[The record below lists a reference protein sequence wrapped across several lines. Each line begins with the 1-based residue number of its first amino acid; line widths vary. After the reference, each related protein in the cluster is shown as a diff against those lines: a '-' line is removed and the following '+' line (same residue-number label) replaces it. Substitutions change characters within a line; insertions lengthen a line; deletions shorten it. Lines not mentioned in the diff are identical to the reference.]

1 MDKRAL
7 FATLGNDPHTQ
18 GIFKARRIAREAGY
32 DVCTLPPGTSEEDI
46 LRKIQEYDP
55 THIGL
60 SYRLTPE
67 NGLNLYLSMLRRL
80 ASNSLLSRLNGER
93 RSLAFAGLPE
103 TVEMVTGSD
112 IGRRYDVRGIQQDRN
127 PVISVERLL
136 DYLEIY
142 DTRRDVILE
151 SVRKR
156 LIPSRIEI
164 LDQLA
169 TEIIEDGTKE
179 GSLEKPS
186 NEAMKSY
193 TDRIFEVWPER
204 PLLRV
209 HYGEPGLTVDPTIE
223 GIKKLANEGVVDE
236 ISLGSSDFSQRYFD
250 RPEKWVGKNDGGV
263 PYRNFDDL
271 MELLEATRRGN
282 YPSIRTYAHV
292 VNLVGYA
299 IGCIKKGI
307 LGPSHH
313 AVPLYYFNELD
324 GRGST
329 PVQESI
335 EEHINTVQILGEYGI
350 ATEMN
355 NPNQWQSR
363 WAPDSTIV
371 ADYGLITSIMIANG
385 VKDMVL
391 QMQFNKPRETSD
403 YGDLA
408 KFTAAL
414 KLVNILTPPQMKDRI
429 RILRQTR
436 TGIGY
441 FEPHIPIADYQL
453 ARSTLLQ
460 SMIEPH
466 AIHIVPS
473 CEALYAAKPDDVI
486 KSSDLVRKAY
496 SMYRRH
502 KDDLRP
508 YLKDPEVIERRD
520 ELVNESLF
528 LLREIAKLNPRYPS
542 YGYADEELWR
552 YLHDARTLYRA
563 LEEGYMSAP
572 GIFTEPYR
580 TMSRDIY
587 TDMIPGGF
595 LDMVDPNTFQTIS
608 QEERLNTLKSTHN
621 RLIG

>member
-1 MDKRAL
+1 MGKRIL
-7 FATLGNDPHTQ
+7 FTTLGKDPHIQ
-18 GIFKARRIAREAGY
+18 GIFKAGRIARESGY
-32 DVCTLPPGTSEEDI
+32 DVSILPPGTPEENI
-46 LRKIQEYDP
+46 LREIQIYDP
-55 THIGL
+55 THIGF

-67 NGLNLYLSMLRRL
+67 NGLDFYTSIMRKLS
-80 ASNSLLSRLNGER
+80 SNALLSRLNGEKR
-93 RSLAFAGLPE
+93 KISFAGLPK
-103 TVEMVTGSD
+103 TVEMVANSD
-112 IGRRYDVRGIQQDRN
+112 LGRKYDVYGVQQDKN
-127 PVISVERLL
+127 PIRSVERLL
-136 DYLEIY
+136 DYLDIY
-142 DTRRDVILE
+142 DNRRKGILE
-151 SVRKR
+151 SSRQR
-156 LIPSRIEI
+156 LIPPRIDL

-169 TEIIEDGTKE
+169 VEVIEEERKE
-179 GSLEKPS
+179 DPLEKPS
-186 NEAMKSY
+186 AEAINSY
-193 TDRIFEVWPER
+193 ISRILEVWSER

-209 HYGEPGLTVDPTIE
+209 HYGEPGLTINPTIK
-223 GIKKLANEGVVDE
+223 GIRQLANEGVVDE

-299 IGCIKKGI
+299 IGCIKRDI
-307 LGPSHH
+307 IGPSHH

-324 GRGST
+324 GRGPT

-335 EEHINTVQILGEYGI
+335 EEHNNTVQILGEYGI

-355 NPNQWQSR
+355 DPNQWQSR

-371 ADYGLITSIMIANG
+371 ADYGLITSIMLANG

-414 KLVNILTPPQMKDRI
+414 KLVDILTSPQMKDRI

-441 FEPHIPIADYQL
+441 FEPDIGMADYQL
-453 ARSTLLQ
+453 ARSTILQ

-466 AIHIVPS
+466 AVHIVPS
-473 CEALYAAKPDDVI
+473 CEALYAAKPDDII

-496 SMYRRH
+496 SMYRKHR
-502 KDDLRP
+502 DDLRS
-508 YLKDPEVIERRD
+508 YLTYPKVIERRD
-520 ELVNESLF
+520 ELVDEALF
-528 LLREIAKLNPRYPS
+528 LLREIAKLNPEYPS
-542 YGYADEELWR
+542 CGYADEELWR

-608 QEERLNTLKSTHN
+608 QEDRLNTLKPTHN